1 MDTAFYG
8 TGTTGKRIR
17 FLTFLF
23 SALLVFTLPVAAEKL
38 TKVAVVDLTSIVS
51 DYFKESTEWR
61 EIDELTRQT
70 EETIN
75 ERMEEINSL
84 KQQKVEAEA
93 DGDELLVLK
102 LDEQVRQKQE
112 YLQEYHKIMS
122 DRIQTRKDRLLTGSD
137 FSREIIKTVQYIAE
151 SEGYSMVFR
160 KKDPNILFFS
170 YEVDITNKVL
180 EHLRRTAA
188 SR

>member
-1 MDTAFYG
+1 MNKTSHNYKHIRGKLSPLLLITASLAFIA
-8 TGTTGKRIR
+8 TP
-17 FLTFLF
+17 L
-23 SALLVFTLPVAAEKL
+23 AAEKL

-51 DYFKESTEWR
+51 DYFRESTEWR

-75 ERMEEINSL
+75 ERMEEITSL
-84 KQQKVEAEA
+84 KQQKVEAESEE
-93 DGDELLVLK
+93 DELLVLK
-102 LDEQVRQKQE
+102 LDEQIRQKQE

-122 DRIQTRKDRLLTGSD
+122 DRIQTKKDKLLTGSD
-137 FSREIIKTVQYIAE
+137 FSREIINAVEYIAE
-151 SEGYSMVFR
+151 SEGYSLVFR
-160 KKDPNILFFS
+160 KKDPNILYFS

-180 EHLRRTAA
+180 ERLRRTAA